1 MPQAGGVGIEEE
13 DVLSHSVWV
22 GVILS
27 GIRPFFCELWYLLLR
42 LRGRGSR
49 TGGTSKG
56 EQVVC
61 RVLLV
66 RG

>member
-13 DVLSHSVWV
+13 DVLSLSVWV

-27 GIRPFFCELWYLLLR
+27 GIRPFFCELYLLLW
-42 LRGRGSR
+42 LRGRGTR